1 MTIDFCLNI
10 DTKSPY
16 LFCKKYK
23 WTSWKNLVF
32 AVVKNALREVY
43 IELLTVHHINQFVSK
58 PLGLSSL
65 FRSTRT
71 KATTRNLGLRY
82 QKNQKALF
90 DEGNANFLR

>member
-1 MTIDFCLNI
+1 MIDFCLNI

-43 IELLTVHHINQFVSK
+43 IELLTLLIILTNLF
-58 PLGLSSL
+58 LS
-65 FRSTRT
+65 R
-71 KATTRNLGLRY
+71 
-82 QKNQKALF
+82 
-90 DEGNANFLR
+90 

>member
-32 AVVKNALREVY
+32 AVVENALREVY
-43 IELLTVHHINQFVSK
+43 IELLTAHHIIQFVSK

-65 FRSTRT
+65 FRSTIW
-71 KATTRNLGLRY
+71 N
-82 QKNQKALF
+82 
-90 DEGNANFLR
+90 